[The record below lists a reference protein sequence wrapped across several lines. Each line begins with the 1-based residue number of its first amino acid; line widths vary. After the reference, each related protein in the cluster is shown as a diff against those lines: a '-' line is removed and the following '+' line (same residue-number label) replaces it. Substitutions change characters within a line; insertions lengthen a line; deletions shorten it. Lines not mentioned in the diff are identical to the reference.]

1 MTVVYSAPQNSIT
14 LSPPNTEVLNS
25 WPLSF
30 TPTKCA
36 DEYPWASNTRCWPLQ
51 PRSFKTTDTVWIY
64 ILLTHSKYQLI
75 NATLLIVWHP
85 LEQTTGIPVL
95 NICSLHYIIKTRLK
109 ISRMWKVRNIAHLKR
124 KAVEKKRSNPQIPGK
139 RIEDTNKKRASN

>member
-75 NATLLIVWHP
+75 NNWK
-85 LEQTTGIPVL
+85 GIPVL
-95 NICSLHYIIKTRLK
+95 NICSLHYIITTRLK
-109 ISRMWKVRNIAHLKR
+109 IACMWKVRNIAHLKR